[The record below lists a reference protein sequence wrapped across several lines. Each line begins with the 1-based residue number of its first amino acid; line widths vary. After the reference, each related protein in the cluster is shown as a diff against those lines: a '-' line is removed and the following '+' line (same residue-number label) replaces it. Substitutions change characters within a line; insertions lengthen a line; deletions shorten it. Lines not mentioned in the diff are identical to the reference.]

1 MSDNQGWFLIFLIVL
16 VVLGL
21 KLTAWVLAGM
31 FIYWLIKT
39 GFNDK

>member
-1 MSDNQGWFLIFLIVL
+1 MSDNQGWFLVFLIALVL
-16 VVLGL
+16 IGI

-39 GFNDK
+39 EFKK

>member
-1 MSDNQGWFLIFLIVL
+1 MSDNQGWFLIFLIFL
-16 VVLGL
+16 VVIGI